1 MYNAEVREKVGDLHL
16 MNPTSF
22 FQVVGYMMFIFS
34 YYSLLAADSN
44 PLFLK
49 RLGYF
54 FTPDCKYVGVPRV
67 VFSIG
72 IAKMYFPELKIFEIV
87 FG

>member
-1 MYNAEVREKVGDLHL
+1 MYNAEVREKVGGLHL
-16 MNPTSF
+16 MNPTNF
-22 FQVVGYMMFIFS
+22 FFHVVGYMMFIFS

-54 FTPDCKYVGVPRV
+54 FLRR
-67 VFSIG
+67 
-72 IAKMYFPELKIFEIV
+72 IANTLECQ
-87 FG
+87 G

>member
-1 MYNAEVREKVGDLHL
+1 MWQRCKVGDLHL

-22 FQVVGYMMFIFS
+22 FHVVGYMMFVFS
-34 YYSLLAADSN
+34 YYSFLTADSN
-44 PLFLK
+44 PQFLK

-54 FTPDCKYVGVPRV
+54 YARLQIRWSARSRV
-67 VFSIG
+67 SAG
-72 IAKMYFPELKIFEIV
+72 IAQTSFPELKIFELV